1 MTKII
6 IEADRKDN
14 YIKATFSALKKQLE
28 SDLSCSQLVSTT
40 NWDDLTMDYGI
51 LEGLL
56 RCTDISNVVKIDA
69 LFNNV
74 IYTEFYTHKES
85 FKYIINIAYKCN
97 IAVEVVLKHLALM
110 LGNVVK
116 QRCIDL
122 GLNSDFNCTV
132 SLIPDVDNLGHVYD
146 KKYIYNIDNNESVV
160 IMDNTHNEMEK
171 IILEMQYAEEVL

>member
-6 IEADRKDN
+6 IKADKKDN
-14 YIKATFSALKKQLE
+14 YIMATFSALKKQLE
-28 SDLSCSQLVSTT
+28 SDLSCSQLVSTI

-74 IYTEFYTHKES
+74 ICTEFYTHKES

-122 GLNSDFNCTV
+122 GINSDFSCTV
-132 SLIPDVDNLGHVYD
+132 SLITEVDNLGHVYD

-171 IILEMQYAEEVL
+171 IILELQYAEEVL